1 MIYEK
6 NDDFFIT
13 DGRFGKFRF
22 DPGPKVSSARVKR
35 MEHFIVEALKQYR
48 ESIDDGLNALKQAE
62 DELASISFFGGMTFR
77 DKLLSKQQA
86 RIRTIRALMKGGAD
100 ITACDGNF
108 AILSDE
114 VMISLS
120 NRTWKRLSKEEWFH
134 MKNVRK
140 DLKALIEEL
149 KVVAE

>member
-6 NDDFFIT
+6 DSNFFIT
-13 DGRFGKFRF
+13 DGRFGKFKF
-22 DPGPKVSSARVKR
+22 HPGPRVSSARVTR
-35 MEHFIVEALKQYR
+35 MENFIVDALKQYR
-48 ESIDDGLNALKQAE
+48 ENIDEGLDSLKQAE
-62 DELASISFFGGMTFR
+62 DELHSISFFSGVGIT
-77 DKLLSKQQA
+77 DKLMSKQKA

-100 ITACDGNF
+100 VTACDGNF

-134 MKNVRK
+134 MENVRK

-149 KVVAE
+149 KVAS